1 MDSDLVYLLSGQHS
15 FGISYK
21 RLKWH
26 GIESLE
32 ESKPKILGAIY
43 GEDCACEF
51 DNDGDFKCNC
61 KWHKKI
67 TPDEHKSFQDLRIVS
82 KPGIH

>member
-15 FGISYK
+15 FGVSDK

-32 ESKPKILGAIY
+32 ESKILDAIY
-43 GEDCACEF
+43 GEECTCEF
-51 DNDGDFKCNC
+51 DNGGDFKCSC
-61 KWHKKI
+61 GWHKKI
-67 TPDEHKSFQDLRIVS
+67 TLDEHKSFQDLRIVS